1 MNYQR
6 PAGAQTASA
15 VRERGDGMKMKGKTI
30 IDEQT
35 GLVIVQAGDDLAA
48 DRWAKIGTI
57 IEIIDELWQLV
68 NDITAQPHISLVIR
82 NLQQMNE
89 IRERVQTKIRN
100 RQVKA
105 CT

>member
-15 VRERGDGMKMKGKTI
+15 VRERGNGMKMKGKTI

-57 IEIIDELWQLV
+57 IESIDELWQLV
-68 NDITAQPHISLVIR
+68 NDITAQPHISIVLD
-82 NLQQMNE
+82 NLQRMNAL
-89 IRERVQTKIRN
+89 REKIQTKIRD
-100 RQVKA
+100 RLLKVR
-105 CT
+105 